1 MDSRGNLTKS
11 IIINGVLCILISI
24 FVDFDYL
31 NDLISAGILVSFNL
45 SNSALIQ
52 LRRQNTENPTT
63 TKYYLVAFNL
73 ISIFTASLYSN
84 ADLGNNAV
92 LFFIALGLFCV
103 AVIPFLVFFYCPE
116 VEDLD
121 AANQFRVPLVPF
133 FPFFAMFINYVLL
146 SYLGAFGAYLFI
158 AYSGSAVVWYYIY
171 GIHNSVGNNSGW
183 SEMLEASKLR
193 TEALEKNEATSK
205 EADEVFLR
213 VVTDDAIIKES
224 DVMYV
229 AEVVIGNETREER
242 TVA

>member
-1 MDSRGNLTKS
+1 M
-11 IIINGVLCILISI
+11 
-24 FVDFDYL
+24 
-31 NDLISAGILVSFNL
+31 ISAGILVSFNL

-52 LRRQNTENPTT
+52 LRRQNVHNPTT
-63 TKYYLVAFNL
+63 TKYYLVSFNL
-73 ISIFTASLYSN
+73 IAIFTASLYAN

-92 LFFIALGLFCV
+92 LFFIALGLFCI

-183 SEMLEASKLR
+183 SEMLEASKQR
-193 TEALEKNEATSK
+193 MEDIEKDEATCK
-205 EADEVFLR
+205 EINDVLLR
-213 VVTDDAIIKES
+213 VVADDAIIKEL
-224 DVMYV
+224 DIMCV
-229 AEVVIGNETREER
+229 AEMVIGNETRQE
-242 TVA
+242 TKQ